1 MLMINRPYHHEFLVT
16 VMMTVTM
23 AKIIYLFLVIASA
36 AKTWS
41 PSSCSLRPSILAM
54 MVVMMMVMV
63 MVSINV
69 DDDDGDDGNDLYI
82 NLIIVGDVGDL

>member
-1 MLMINRPYHHEFLVT
+1 MLMINRPYYHEFLVT
-16 VMMTVTM
+16 VT
-23 AKIIYLFLVIASA
+23 IYLFLVIASA

-54 MVVMMMVMV
+54 MMVMMMVMV
-63 MVSINV
+63 SIIV

>member
-1 MLMINRPYHHEFLVT
+1 MLMINRPYYHEFLVT
-16 VMMTVTM
+16 VMTIAM
-23 AKIIYLFLVIASA
+23 IIYLFLVIASA

-63 MVSINV
+63 AVSIIV
-69 DDDDGDDGNDLYI
+69 DDDNEDDGNDLYI
-82 NLIIVGDVGDL
+82 NLIIVGS